1 MIVPSGDGT
10 VYIPLQTHLEYLGVK
25 LSYCRYEVQAA
36 QHRVQQAQTAFSQ
49 LQAPLRTNG
58 PLSQKHRLR
67 LYKACVLPPMFY
79 GLVSVGCTLEVVKLL
94 SSNVARH
101 MRKVLRIH
109 EKGYSNQQVLQ
120 QAGIHVVSDIECRVL
135 SQSASLA
142 LDTCR
147 SPQLQ
152 VRECKRAEHLQQQ
165 FYRVKEISE
174 QRIDSM
180 LLKNIP
186 GGVELPCPV
195 CGVY

>member
-1 MIVPSGDGT
+1 MVRNALICPQWVT
-10 VYIPLQTHLEYLGVK
+10 ARFYISATDSLGVSRSK
-25 LSYCRYEVQAA
+25 SSAIAVTRFRLRSIGSSK
-36 QHRVQQAQTAFSQ
+36 HRRPFPQ

-58 PLSQKHRLR
+58 STKPEAQAQVIQGLR
-67 LYKACVLPPMFY
+67 APANVLWTGKRWIHF
-79 GLVSVGCTLEVVKLL
+79 GGCKNFSLVIF
-94 SSNVARH
+94 ARH

-180 LLKNIP
+180 LLEEYSWR
-186 GGVELPCPV
+186 G
-195 CGVY
+195 